1 MWAGQ
6 RAINS
11 MDKQPI
17 VAPIPGMIY
26 VGAATGNGI
35 LKSDAI
41 GRTTAALHNGEHEA
55 VLFDGKTLRVSDLG
69 IDNRNV
75 GLEKF

>member
-1 MWAGQ
+1 
-6 RAINS
+6 

-41 GRTTAALHNGEHEA
+41 GRTTAALHNGEQEA
-55 VLFDGKTLRVSDLG
+55 VLFDGRTLRISDLG
-69 IDNRNV
+69 IANRNV